1 MTCAEKKEL
10 QDQCTAA
17 CDEFEKATRDVNSST
32 GILLDLRAKKISL
45 TKPLNV
51 KDWRFEFQVVR
62 RGPLETSESLDR
74 AEQAPIG
81 AHMLKGT

>member
-51 KDWRFEFQVVR
+51 KDWRFEFTKLFAEAR
-62 RGPLETSESLDR
+62 WRHLRASTALSRHLSE
-74 AEQAPIG
+74 
-81 AHMLKGT
+81 HTC